1 MAAEPRDWLAWI
13 DAMPT
18 TQDGEPV
25 RLVPAADWNA
35 ELRDQIAEMA
45 HQKVTAGGQ
54 LVIAS
59 GLNTLALVASPAG
72 PKLLRHSGAAN
83 TDPHYVDGFATDVAD
98 GAITAA
104 MWGVGQYRDALGKS
118 LTSDKFAADALK
130 PAAATVGEELI
141 ADGAFTADKLDL
153 DALVAE
159 LAGRV
164 SDANCNDEMQRLLI
178 GQGGANIFGHGAS
191 YDVTLN
197 SDNSLNTD
205 ITGITIGLPGTT
217 GSDITLDL
225 NPFTEGEVLQ
235 AGRSYSL
242 APADR
247 PLTLNISGQARG
259 SYIGQRTTPPTVIPG
274 VTREETATE
283 QTFSRTG
290 AVVDTW
296 TAPVTT
302 TTSSGSDI
310 TLIDRSG
317 SISSTWTAP
326 VTTTT
331 AANEDVT
338 LIDRSGSVV
347 STWAAETSEEV
358 STGTDVT
365 LIDRSGS
372 IASTWTPPVTHSAAS
387 DVTLINRTGTATA
400 TYTAPVTRRV
410 SRRSR
415 VFNRSGTAT
424 ARWTAEVRTPGTGST
439 TTRAW
444 SRSGSARYWYS
455 QVGNGSGPRRRLVPV
470 GATGDAIR
478 GLWTDRRIILDLLH
492 VPSQVRVSPQDPGQA
507 AYDAARSASITE
519 AARLRGLGIYQRVE
533 VNDVPPPV
541 PTESLSRVHWGR
553 TSRLVQ
559 WSITITT
566 TTRGTSAVTTP
577 GSWAWDA
584 TSYAAYT
591 RAVRDQSAAQQTGDT
606 TSNVAPALPPPRTGA
621 LARVAT
627 TQSVAWRVQT
637 YRTTTTTTTTP
648 GSWSVNTATYDAA
661 LTAYN
666 AVSVSGYTNVRRTVT
681 APTAPTDSPSSA
693 TTRTLNWHL
702 RIIATTTTSTTTPG
716 SWSHGSRAAYTS
728 ALAAYNAV
736 SVTGYTNVRRTA
748 TAPVL
753 PSADPQ
759 NPGTAQTSTTT
770 WRLRIIA
777 TSTTT
782 TTTTTPGS
790 WTHGSQSDYTAAVAA
805 AAALDVSDYSN
816 VRRTTVAPTLPVAAP
831 TNPRTAQTSTAT
843 WRVRVVATSTTTTTT
858 TEPGFW
864 THGATT
870 AYDAAV
876 TAANAI
882 DTAGYTN
889 VRRTDTAPVLPS
901 DSPAAAVTRSTN
913 WRVMLVVTS
922 TTEVTTT
929 TPGYWTRGDGS
940 AFVAAVTLANSGA
953 FEGVVAI
960 SPPGQG
966 SGDGGATN
974 TTRSFTWTVTVT
986 RTFTRVVT
994 VVGGRVV
1001 AGTVQNVTLD
1011 RLYTI
1016 TMAITFSAA
1025 GAITATIH
1033 RQAIPATIDATLNP
1047 TNVVT
1052 THAFPLSGIVVP
1064 GEFDL
1069 EYGQMYGEDG
1079 EVYEL
1084 WPTLTGPSP
1093 RAVDIRKVS

>member
-242 APADR
+242 APAAR

-290 AVVDTW
+290 TVVDTW

-326 VTTTT
+326 VSTTT

-347 STWAAETSEEV
+347 STWTAETSEEV

-400 TYTAPVTRRV
+400 TYTAPVTSRT

-415 VFNRSGTAT
+415 VFNRSGNAT
-424 ARWTAEVRTPGTGST
+424 ARWTAEVRTPGTPST
-439 TTRAW
+439 TATPFRRTGVIALLADDARPRNN
-444 SRSGSARYWYS
+444 SSPPGAPRTTFPLRYWHFADS
-455 QVGNGSGPRRRLVPV
+455 FSGGFPGVL
-470 GATGDAIR
+470 
-478 GLWTDRRIILDLLH
+478 
-492 VPSQVRVSPQDPGQA
+492 PSTQYT
-507 AYDAARSASITE
+507 AYLNARTEAVTE
-519 AARLRGLGIYQRVE
+519 AARLRRTGSYTSVQVIDSGLRIPRAPQSRR
-533 VNDVPPPV
+533 D
-541 PTESLSRVHWGR
+541 TLSVA
-553 TSRLVQ
+553 
-559 WSITITT
+559 WSVTITT
-566 TTRGTSAVTTP
+566 RTAGTSAVTTP
-577 GSWAWDA
+577 GSWAWSTGA
-584 TSYAAYT
+584 LTSYT
-591 RAVRDQSAAQQTGDT
+591 NAVLAQAAAQQTGDT
-606 TSNVAPALPPPRTGA
+606 TVNIAPALPPPRTGA
-621 LARVAT
+621 LARVAA